1 MINYLLH
8 IIIGFDLLIVLTGL
22 VTIYVRVYSNY

>member
-8 IIIGFDLLIVLTGL
+8 VIIGFDLFIILTGL
-22 VTIYVRVYSNY
+22 VAIYVRVYSNY